1 MSVGPFQLLIILLV
15 LLLLFG
21 RGRISDI
28 LGDVGRGVR
37 AFRRGLKPD
46 EEARPLPVEGPAHEA
61 PQGEFAA
68 NPADN

>member
-21 RGRISDI
+21 RGRISDT

-46 EEARPLPVEGPAHEA
+46 EEVRRLPVDGPAQEA
-61 PQGEFAA
+61 VPGEFAA

>member
-21 RGRISDI
+21 RGRISDT

-46 EEARPLPVEGPAHEA
+46 EEARPLPVEGPAQEA
-61 PQGEFAA
+61 SQGEFAA